1 MPVNMSKEEERALH
15 RDERQREKQ
24 VRRRIF
30 YPILV
35 LFVLAVGL
43 VLSFTVFFHLSKAE
57 VRGYSIYSE
66 NEVVSVSGVKD
77 GDNLFL
83 INRGKVKEH
92 ITEKL
97 PYIGDVQVKI
107 ALPNKLIIT
116 VYETSVKCA
125 VETKSG
131 YVLLDENAKVLGTA
145 SSKDEIYANAVLEG
159 GKALSEEDP
168 PAETEGK
175 SEEKAEGQTEETLEE
190 KPSQTKPEKPK
201 YVLAHKDFVVL
212 KGAKVKEAT
221 PGQTVKFSKE
231 KALSVY
237 TDIMALFI
245 ENEIT
250 GITDLDLSDPYN
262 IVMKYENRI
271 DVKVGSITNLKDK
284 MAFAAE
290 VIKDQDQVGPN
301 AEGVIDL
308 TIDKKAYFSP
318 KTEPKTTT
326 TTTAAGEVTETTAP
340 TTTAPT
346 EPPTD
351 ANGKKIASFTTAP
364 TTTTQPPETTT
375 KKP

>member
-24 VRRRIF
+24 KRLRIF

-43 VLSFTVFFHLSKAE
+43 VLSFTVFFHLNKVE

-97 PYIGDVQVKI
+97 PYIGDVSVKL

-116 VYETSVKCA
+116 VFETSVCCA
-125 VETKSG
+125 VDNKSE
-131 YVLLDENAKVLGTA
+131 YVLLNENGKVLGTA
-145 SSKDEIYANAVLEG
+145 SSIDEIYKDAVLEG
-159 GKALSEEDP
+159 GKILESEEP
-168 PAETEGK
+168 EKET
-175 SEEKAEGQTEETLEE
+175 EEKATEQTPEETAEKEPE
-190 KPSQTKPEKPK
+190 KPQGKPK

-212 KGAKVKEAT
+212 KGTKVKQAT
-221 PGQTVKFSKE
+221 PGQTVQFNKE
-231 KALSVY
+231 KTLSVY
-237 TDIMALFI
+237 TDIMNLFI
-245 ENEIT
+245 ENKIT
-250 GITDLDLSDPYN
+250 GITQLNLSDVYN

-290 VIKDQDQVGPN
+290 VIKDQDKVGPN

-326 TTTAAGEVTETTAP
+326 TTTQAGETTEPTTPATTTTTET
-340 TTTAPT
+340 
-346 EPPTD
+346 PTD
-351 ANGKKIASFTTAP
+351 ANGKKIASFKTAG
-364 TTTTQPPETTT
+364 
-375 KKP
+375 

>member
-24 VRRRIF
+24 KRLRIF

-43 VLSFTVFFHLSKAE
+43 VLSFTVFFHLNKVE

-66 NEVVSVSGVKD
+66 NEVVSVSGVKE

-83 INRGKVKEH
+83 INQGKVKEH

-97 PYIGDVQVKI
+97 PYIGDVQVKL

-116 VYETSVKCA
+116 VFETSVKCA
-125 VETKSG
+125 VDNKSE

-145 SSKDEIYANAVLEG
+145 SSIDEILKGAILEG
-159 GKALSEEDP
+159 GKALESEEP
-168 PAETEGK
+168 TEETDEK
-175 SEEKAEGQTEETLEE
+175 SDEQQTEEAPE
-190 KPSQTKPEKPK
+190 KEPEKAQSKPK
-201 YVLAHKDFVVL
+201 YVLAHKEFVVL
-212 KGAKVKEAT
+212 KGAKVKQAT
-221 PGQTVKFSKE
+221 PGQTVQFSKE
-231 KALSVY
+231 KTLSVY
-237 TDIMALFI
+237 TDIMNLFI

-250 GITDLDLSDPYN
+250 GITELNLSDVYD
-262 IVMKYENRI
+262 IVMKYEGRI

-290 VIKDQDQVGPN
+290 VIKDQDEVGPN

-326 TTTAAGEVTETTAP
+326 TTTQAGETTEPTTPATTTTTET
-340 TTTAPT
+340 
-346 EPPTD
+346 PTD
-351 ANGKKIASFTTAP
+351 ANGKKIASFKTAG
-364 TTTTQPPETTT
+364 
-375 KKP
+375 

>member
-24 VRRRIF
+24 KRLRIF

-35 LFVLAVGL
+35 VFVLAVGL
-43 VLSFTVFFHLSKAE
+43 VLSFTVFFHLNKVE

-66 NEVVSVSGVKD
+66 NEVISVSGVKD

-83 INRGKVKEH
+83 INQGKVKEH

-97 PYIGDVQVKI
+97 PYVGDVQVKL

-116 VYETSVKCA
+116 VFETSVKCA
-125 VETKSG
+125 VDNKSE
-131 YVLLDENAKVLGTA
+131 YILLDENAKVLGTA
-145 SSKDEIYANAVLEG
+145 TSLEEVKSNAVLEG
-159 GKALSEEDP
+159 GKALE
-168 PAETEGK
+168 
-175 SEEKAEGQTEETLEE
+175 TEETQEESDEKSDKETADKEE
-190 KPSQTKPEKPK
+190 KKEQKKTTSKPK

-212 KGAKVKEAT
+212 KGAKVKKAV
-221 PGQTVKFSKE
+221 PGKTVNFSKE
-231 KALSVY
+231 KTLSVY
-237 TDIMALFI
+237 TDIMNLFI

-250 GITDLDLSDPYN
+250 GITELNLSDIYN

-301 AEGVIDL
+301 AEGTIDL
-308 TIDKKAYFSP
+308 TIEKKAYFSP
-318 KTEPKTTT
+318 KTEPKSTTT
-326 TTTAAGEVTETTAP
+326 TTKPDETIETTAP
-340 TTTAPT
+340 EATSTT